1 MLTLEYLW
9 VEYEKFWFSI
19 MCHDWLNVSGH
30 SLLRKETSTNC
41 TDVNAIP
48 ESSQIK
54 PMPEHPIGERT
65 LQWMISATP
74 QAGTI

>member
-48 ESSQIK
+48 ESSQNLSNHIITG
-54 PMPEHPIGERT
+54 IGRCVEF
-65 LQWMISATP
+65 LNISSE
-74 QAGTI
+74 